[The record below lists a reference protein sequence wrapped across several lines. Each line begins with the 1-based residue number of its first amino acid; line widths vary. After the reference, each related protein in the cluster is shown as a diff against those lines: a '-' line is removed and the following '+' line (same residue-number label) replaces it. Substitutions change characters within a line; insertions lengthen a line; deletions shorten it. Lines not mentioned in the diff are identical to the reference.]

1 MLLSDER
8 GRSLAHRDADG
19 NRPGLGPAGRWRG
32 AAAVL
37 VAALALAL
45 RCIGFTAPW
54 GADNFGTAGAF
65 FSIAARNHLRY
76 GYGSTHLL
84 PVVTAEGPPSP
95 AVYYTNHPPLL
106 ELLVSASFGMFGIH
120 EWAARLVPLVFSIVS
135 LGLLVHLARR
145 FYGER
150 VALLTLMI
158 AATLPLEAHLATH
171 VDVQGSVLLALVL
184 ATVTCI
190 ASQRYA
196 AAVAWFTLAA
206 GVDWPALYLPVLL
219 AVAPWPFH
227 GPRPRWFVAG
237 LLLYAGIVF
246 VGLASWLSG
255 PPAILSLLHDRA
267 LAFRSD
273 QGRPFDLAGWIHLV
287 VGTYLWQLCTPVVL
301 VALVVW
307 SVWRVPA
314 LVRGP
319 HPERLALL
327 LLLFGVMHMIVGF
340 QGAYQ
345 HEFWA
350 TYLRAGV
357 PLVVAILLERLA
369 TAFRPGWRRTA
380 ALATGLAVVC
390 VPGLLGTLRLA
401 ARPISIRMLDA
412 DYTPR
417 ELAEAIRSCTPRGLG
432 ALTSDYYGESA
443 TFFYAD
449 RPLAIG
455 VVTVDDLTAKLQHP
469 RYDPPG
475 QSGSSYEVP
484 SAVPVCFVLP
494 RLHERYFPDLA
505 AYLRAHY
512 PQQSDPKFDIFAIGS
527 EMGPGA

>member
-1 MLLSDER
+1 VLLSD
-8 GRSLAHRDADG
+8 GRTATGTVPSASR
-19 NRPGLGPAGRWRG
+19 RRREPAAWPVTG
-32 AAAVL
+32 AVL
-37 VAALALAL
+37 LIAALALAL

-54 GADNFGTAGAF
+54 AADNFGTAGGF

-76 GYGSTHLL
+76 GYAATHLL

-95 AVYYTNHPPLL
+95 AVYYTNHPPLF
-106 ELLVSASFGMFGIH
+106 ELLVSASFGLFGVH
-120 EWAARLVPLVFSIVS
+120 EWAARLVPLVFSLVS

-145 FYGER
+145 FYGDR

-184 ATVTCI
+184 ATVTCL
-190 ASQRYA
+190 ASRRYA
-196 AAVAWFTLAA
+196 AAVACFTLAA

-219 AVAPWPFH
+219 AVVPWPFD
-227 GPRPRWFVAG
+227 PRRPRWLTAG
-237 LLLYAGIVF
+237 LLVYAGILF
-246 VGLASWLSG
+246 VVLASWLSG
-255 PPAILSLLHDRA
+255 PHAILSLLHDRA

-287 VGTYLWQLCTPVVL
+287 VGTYLWELCTPAVL
-301 VALVVW
+301 VALVIW

-314 LVRGP
+314 LVHRP

-357 PLVVAILLERLA
+357 PLVVAILLERVA
-369 TAFRPGWRRTA
+369 VAFAPGWRRTA
-380 ALATGLAVVC
+380 VLAMGLILVC

-401 ARPISIRMLDA
+401 GRPISTRMLDA

-417 ELAEAIRSCTPRGLG
+417 ELAEAIRSCTPRGSG
-432 ALTSDYYGESA
+432 AITSDYYGESA

-455 VVTVDDLTAKLQHP
+455 VVTVDGLTAKLRRP
-469 RYDPPG
+469 RYDPPA

-484 SAVPVCFVLP
+484 SAAPVCFVMP

-505 AYLRAHY
+505 AHLRGHY
-512 PQQSDPKFDIFAIGS
+512 RLQDDPKFDIFVIGS
-527 EMGPGA
+527 EKGPDV